1 MAPTDRH
8 LLDLIGD
15 AGSLVEIDDFHPQLL
30 DALKSAVP
38 SDWVAIN
45 EIGPGP
51 EMIMGIV
58 KPPIPQEQLDVFA
71 RYADQNPLLEHYQRT
86 RDGRARRISDLVG
99 REEFHSRQVYTEFY
113 GPLGLEFQ
121 MAFVLPAES
130 ERVVGVI
137 LSRRHEDFTD
147 DERDLVERA
156 RPFLIQAYRNSLR
169 YTEALAPRAP
179 TNLEMSRPR
188 LEPLQA
194 LGLSLRQAEVLQLLA
209 TGASESDI
217 AKNLGISLRTVHKHL
232 QLCYRTLGVERRS
245 SAAAIAWSTLD
256 KVQAPDADDNRAPAR
271 RSKHP

>member
-1 MAPTDRH
+1 MEPTDRR

-15 AGSLVEIDDFHPQLL
+15 TGSLVEIDDFHLTLL
-30 DALKSAVP
+30 DALRSAVP

-51 EMIMGIV
+51 EMIMEIIR
-58 KPPIPQEQLDVFA
+58 PPIPPDVLAVFG
-71 RYADQNPLLEHYQRT
+71 RYADQNPLLEYYQRT

-121 MAFVLPAES
+121 MAFVLPAER
-130 ERVVGVI
+130 ERIVGVI
-137 LSRRHEDFTD
+137 LSRRNEDFTD
-147 DERDLVERA
+147 HERDLVEQA

-169 YTEALAPRAP
+169 YTEALATRPP
-179 TNLEMSRPR
+179 TSLEMSRPR

-217 AKNLGISLRTVHKHL
+217 ANNLGISLRTVHKHL

-245 SAAAIAWSTLD
+245 RAAAIAWSTLD
-256 KVQAPDADDNRAPAR
+256 AVA
-271 RSKHP
+271 